1 MRRPVRLFARGPRDN
16 GEFSALK
23 QVLAHNSVVFPGE
36 NRTTVRAAC
45 LFLASFQF
53 ANIYKLKH
61 CLSMQVFPLNFPE
74 ETFLLILNMTIPSL
88 KQNALVRCSFH
99 RPSLVGTSLFLFV
112 SRPEWQLRG

>member
-1 MRRPVRLFARGPRDN
+1 MRRPVPLFARGPRDN

-36 NRTTVRAAC
+36 NRTTVTAAC
-45 LFLASFQF
+45 LCLASFQI

-61 CLSMQVFPLNFPE
+61 SMQAFSLNFPE
-74 ETFLLILNMTIPSL
+74 ETFFFILNMTMPSL

-99 RPSLVGTSLFLFV
+99 GPSLVGTSLFLFV